1 MNGFGCSGLAVQV
14 KVDLLEPLLFDG
26 LTISS
31 WIDDDLLHPME
42 YFSHVLADVIEAEL
56 SDVAPEQSEDLLS
69 KVGEGILSLLFKVAL
84 FEHLDLAQVR
94 SWIEQRSQLEELK
107 LHSAQET

>member
-14 KVDLLEPLLFDG
+14 KVDLLEAFLFDG
-26 LTISS
+26 LTVSS
-31 WIDDDLLHPME
+31 WIDCGLLHPVE

-69 KVGEGILSLLFKVAL
+69 KVRESILILLFKVAL

-94 SWIEQRSQLEELK
+94 RRIEQRSHLEELK
-107 LHSAQET
+107 LHSAQEA